1 MQSKHTRQLL
11 LPVAQ
16 TPPDS
21 NTCPHP
27 NCEPGPNFPSRGQ
40 SSSGTTAKAPISD
53 PLDRL
58 LHSGDATRPVLAPG
72 AQTHRWDKGFTGE
85 GCFGKALVV
94 FPVTKQMF
102 LRDPAVLLVS
112 TQEDQTQ
119 GFTSDPKPVHSLQH
133 FQPQVESPGHLVAR
147 EHKKFHLNLGLVPVR
162 ENLWALEPA
171 TVKLNLKIRWFTVL
185 HHQHMQTCDPTTWHL
200 QKGDS
205 GCRRWSAE
213 TAWAW

>member
-27 NCEPGPNFPSRGQ
+27 NCKPGPNLPSRGQ
-40 SSSGTTAKAPISD
+40 SSSGTTAKTPISD

-58 LHSGDATRPVLAPG
+58 LHPGDATRPVLSRHLGPRLIG
-72 AQTHRWDKGFTGE
+72 GISG

-102 LRDPAVLLVS
+102 LRDPPALLVS

-133 FQPQVESPGHLVAR
+133 FQPRVESPGHPVAR
-147 EHKKFHLNLGLVPVR
+147 EHKKLHLNLGLVPVR
-162 ENLWALEPA
+162 ENLWALGPA
-171 TVKLNLKIRWFTVL
+171 TVKLNLKTRWFTVL
-185 HHQHMQTCDPTTWHL
+185 HHQHMQTCDPTTRHL

-213 TAWAW
+213 TARAW